1 MVEVVIIGSMGLDD
15 IETPFG
21 KAEAVLGG
29 SCTYAS
35 LAASFFSPCGIVAV
49 VGEDFPQEHIEFLQ
63 SKNVDLAG
71 IERKGRTFRWGGS
84 YEFDMNEAKTLRTEL
99 NCLAEFDPKLP
110 EEYQD
115 AKYVFLANTDP
126 QIQLSVLEQ
135 MKSPA
140 LVVMDTMNF
149 WITHKKE
156 TLLEVI
162 RKIDVLL
169 LNDGEARQL
178 FGTPNLVAATKQ
190 ALSLGP
196 RAIIIKK
203 GEHGALLFTKDSHF
217 NCAGYPL
224 EVIKDPTGCGDCFG
238 GGFIGYLASQN
249 ELSDRNI
256 RRAIVYGSVIA
267 SFNAED
273 FSIARLKA
281 ISHAQIEER
290 FKEFQDHREF

>member
-1 MVEVVIIGSMGLDD
+1 MVEVVVIGSLGLDD

-21 KAEAVLGG
+21 KVEAVPGG
-29 SCTYAS
+29 SCMYAS
-35 LAASFFSPCGIVAV
+35 LAASFFSPCGIVAI
-49 VGEDFPQEHIEFLQ
+49 VGEDFPHVYIEFLQ
-63 SKNVDLAG
+63 SKGVDLAG
-71 IERKGRTFRWGGS
+71 IERKGKTFRWKGF

-110 EEYQD
+110 EGYQD

-140 LVVMDTMNF
+140 LVIMDTMNF
-149 WITHKKE
+149 WIEHKREK
-156 TLLEVI
+156 LLEAI
-162 RKIDVLL
+162 KKTDILL

-178 FGTPNLVAATKQ
+178 FGTLNLVVAAKQ
-190 ALSLGP
+190 ALALGP
-196 RAIIIKK
+196 RAVIIKK
-203 GEHGALLFTKDSHF
+203 GEHGALLFSKDSHF

-224 EVIKDPTGCGDCFG
+224 ETIKDPTGCGDCFG
-238 GGFIGYLASQN
+238 GGFLGYLASQN

-273 FSIARLKA
+273 FSIERLKM

>member
-21 KAEAVLGG
+21 KVEQALGG

-35 LAASFFSPCGIVAV
+35 LAASFFSASGIVAV

-63 SKNVDLAG
+63 SKSIDLAG
-71 IERKGRTFRWGGS
+71 IERKGKTFRWGGY

-110 EEYQD
+110 EAYQD

-126 QIQLSVLEQ
+126 EIQLAVLEQ

-140 LVVMDTMNF
+140 LVIMDTMNF
-149 WITHKKE
+149 WIEHKKE
-156 TLLEVI
+156 KLLEAI
-162 RKIDVLL
+162 KRIDVLL

-178 FGTPNLVAATKQ
+178 FGTPNLIAAAKQ

-196 RAIIIKK
+196 RAVIIKK

-224 EVIKDPTGCGDCFG
+224 EAIKDPTGCGDCFG

-249 ELSDRNI
+249 ELSDKNI

-267 SFNAED
+267 SFNAEE
-273 FSIARLKA
+273 FSIARLKT
-281 ISHAQIEER
+281 ISHTQIEER